1 MFFGHDTCQLFMIS
15 FCNMNH
21 MIYNNMSFSTKY
33 ATQSTR
39 GSDCIGMVAPPEF
52 ECRTANNRL
61 INLCNIRAL

>member
-33 ATQSTR
+33 ATQST
-39 GSDCIGMVAPPEF
+39 PEF